1 MIGYVMRT
9 KRKHIALVVLLIVA
23 VALLLGAP
31 TAYAAAYYTDVRV
44 LLSVDGA
51 KSVDIEIVGDFFLSE
66 DPNFEFES
74 NKMVVSVVGSRP
86 MLTSGGN
93 TFTASSI
100 TLNSGDYDGT
110 SSYIRLTNSRY
121 GVSTYLGDMTFDISG
136 GKIRLINTLPIE
148 YYLYGVVPYEM
159 SNSFP
164 IESLKAQAVC
174 ARGYAVANCSK
185 YRLRPYDILD
195 TSADQVYHGYASKY
209 TRAIAAVDETFG
221 QILTYDGDIIQA
233 YYAASNG
240 GQTELTGNV
249 WANNLP
255 YYVQR
260 DDSYDI
266 ANPRSLEQKS
276 FIPSQ
281 FSDETAALMDPL
293 VLSML
298 QSGADITA
306 GEAVTLLTT
315 VRVKAHSA
323 IYDPPSRLYTK
334 ADVTLTAQSADGR
347 EGQLSFTISLED
359 LVETDENPDGI
370 FNISKRTLRL
380 RDAEPGAMSEN
391 GELYEGW
398 FITNRRYG
406 HGVGLSQRGAEQRA
420 AAGHMY
426 SQILDFYYA
435 DTLLRSI
442 GTFETAPPLSSDTYT
457 ISAEG
462 ISGIEPDTTVETL
475 LASVSSGGGSLVVIS
490 ATGAEKTDGA
500 VKTGYFVRTVYD
512 DNSTYS
518 DLPVIILGDID
529 GSGKIAQG
537 DLDTLRAHLMNT
549 NRLTGVYLAAA
560 DTNRDGE
567 VNSLDVL
574 RLIKHIQ
581 GTQNIAQ

>member
-1 MIGYVMRT
+1 MKT
-9 KRKHIALVVLLIVA
+9 KRKHIALLISLLVA
-23 VALLLGAP
+23 AVMLIGTP

-51 KSVDIEIVGDFFLSE
+51 KSVNIEIVGDYYLSE
-66 DPNFEFES
+66 DPSFEFES
-74 NKMVVSVVGSRP
+74 KKMVVSVVGSRP

-100 TLNSGDYDGT
+100 TLSNGDYDGT
-110 SSYIRLTNSRY
+110 SSYIRLTNSKY
-121 GVSTYLGDMTFDISG
+121 GASTYLGNMTFDISG
-136 GKIRLINTLPIE
+136 GKIRVINTLPIE
-148 YYLYGVVPYEM
+148 RYLYGVVPYEM

-174 ARGYAVANCSK
+174 ARGYAVANSSK
-185 YRLRPYDILD
+185 FRLRPYDILD
-195 TSADQVYHGYASKY
+195 TSADQVYHGYASRY
-209 TRAIAAVDETFG
+209 TRAIAAVDETYG

-276 FIPSQ
+276 FIPSSY
-281 FSDETAALMDPL
+281 SDETIALMDPL
-293 VLSML
+293 VLDML
-298 QSGADITA
+298 QSGADKAA

-334 ADVTLTAQSADGR
+334 ADVTLTAKSADGR
-347 EGQLSFTISLED
+347 QGQLTFTISLND
-359 LVETDENPDGI
+359 LVESDEHPAGI
-370 FNISKRTLRL
+370 FNLSRRTLRL
-380 RDAEPGAMSEN
+380 RGAEPGVLSAG

-398 FITNRRYG
+398 FLTNRRYG

-420 AAGHMY
+420 ADGHMY

-435 DTLLRSI
+435 DTLLRTI
-442 GTFETAPPLSSDTYT
+442 GTFETAPTLSSDTYT
-457 ISAEG
+457 ISADG
-462 ISGIEPDTTVETL
+462 VSGIDVGTTAAAL
-475 LASVSSGGGSLVVIS
+475 LAGVSSGGGSLVVIS

-500 VKTGYFVRTVYD
+500 IKTGDFVRTIYG
-512 DNSTYS
+512 NGNTYF
-518 DLPVIILGDID
+518 DLPVVIFGDID
-529 GSGKIAQG
+529 GSGKIAHG

-574 RLIKHIQ
+574 ALIKHIQ
-581 GTQNIAQ
+581 GTLNIAQ